1 MKVAAH
7 LGHTP
12 APPTDEEPV
21 LAESSPTSSQTAF
34 VQQLNFWARDASNE
48 SAALLGAF
56 ALGLFE
62 HLPDEGSSAPVCLES
77 LAQRIGGT
85 VRGTRSVIEPLVGLG
100 FVRFDEGRGFSL
112 PASSAFLRDPG
123 FTARMREAHGW
134 WLVSAKLPEAV
145 RTGAPVAWQGESRDL
160 LGWFRRAFL
169 EPRSPAVSP
178 AAADYEDRAAR
189 GFLRTQALVT
199 SGEVGL
205 LDALVPGPRPL
216 AELAKATGSH
226 PEALRV
232 LLGVLETMG
241 LVRREGE
248 AFGFTELTGRSLDA
262 SSLPYFQRA
271 FPATMDYW
279 EAFGHVDEAVTQQ
292 KFRLD
297 LRDPEVAKRIYQRN
311 ASRITGIFASH
322 VKLGRKAAE
331 LVASMRPLD
340 NARVLDVGTGSG
352 VWGAAFAL
360 TGPTVHVTYLDSEHV
375 LEQVKPNIAKL
386 KLDGR
391 ARYWAGDCLS
401 VDYGESQYDVIL
413 LPQVIPALPPE
424 ELPRLFEKLARA
436 LRPKGLLVVSGY
448 LLTDRRDGPLDAL
461 YFSLR
466 RYVSNEGD
474 VLSMPDFRRL
484 LEPVGLTSSRGFEMP
499 IQQVVIASR
508 GDVSWPDAAPSR

>member
-1 MKVAAH
+1 MAES
-7 LGHTP
+7 TP
-12 APPTDEEPV
+12 AP
-21 LAESSPTSSQTAF
+21 SQTAF

-56 ALGLFE
+56 ALGMFE
-62 HLPDEGSSAPVCLES
+62 HLPDEGASPVSLEE

-100 FVRFDEGRGFSL
+100 FVRLEEGRGYSL
-112 PASSAFLRDPG
+112 PVTSAFLRRPG
-123 FTARMREAHGW
+123 FVARMREARSW
-134 WLVSAKLPEAV
+134 WFVSAKLPEAV
-145 RTGAPVAWQGESRDL
+145 RTGASVDWLGESRDL
-160 LGWFRRAFL
+160 LGWYRQEFLAPRAP
-169 EPRSPAVSP
+169 EPDVL
-178 AAADYEDRAAR
+178 AADYDDRAAR
-189 GFLRTQALVT
+189 NFLRTQALVT

-205 LDALVPGPRPL
+205 LDALVSGPRPL
-216 AELAKATGSH
+216 VELAKLTGSQ
-226 PEALRV
+226 PEALRI
-232 LLGVLETMG
+232 LLGVLVSMG
-241 LVRREGE
+241 IVRHEGE
-248 AFGFTELTGRSLDA
+248 SFGFSELAGRSLDA
-262 SSLPYFQRA
+262 SSLPYFQRS

-279 EAFGHVDEAVTQQ
+279 EAFGHLDEAVTQCV
-292 KFRLD
+292 FRLD
-297 LRDPEVAKRIYQRN
+297 LRDPETARRIYQRN

-331 LVASMRPLD
+331 LVARMRPLKD
-340 NARVLDVGTGSG
+340 ARVLDVGTGSG
-352 VWGAAFAL
+352 VWGAAFGL
-360 TGPTVHVTYLDSEHV
+360 TESSAHVTYLDSEHV

-386 KLDGR
+386 KLEGR

-424 ELPRLFEKLARA
+424 ALPGFFAKLARA
-436 LRPKGLLVVSGY
+436 LRPQGLLVISGY

-508 GDVSWPDAAPSR
+508 GDVPWPDAAPVR

>member
-1 MKVAAH
+1 M
-7 LGHTP
+7 
-12 APPTDEEPV
+12 
-21 LAESSPTSSQTAF
+21 AESSPASSQTAF

-56 ALGLFE
+56 SLGLFAQ
-62 HLPDEGSSAPVCLES
+62 LPDEGSAPPVSLES

-100 FVRFDEGRGFSL
+100 FVRLEEGRGYSL
-112 PASSAFLRDPG
+112 PVESAFLRGSG
-123 FTARMREAHGW
+123 FTARMREALGW
-134 WLVSAKLPEAV
+134 WLVSAKLPESV
-145 RTGAPVAWQGESRDL
+145 RTGAPVDWHGESRDL
-160 LGWFRRAFL
+160 LGLYRREFL
-169 EPRSPAVSP
+169 APRAPAPS
-178 AAADYEDRAAR
+178 AAAEDYDDRAVR

-205 LDALVPGPRPL
+205 LEAMVSGPRPL
-216 AELAKATGSH
+216 VELAKVTGSQ

-232 LLGVLETMG
+232 VLGVLVSMG
-241 LVRREGE
+241 IVRQEGE
-248 AFGFTELTGRSLDA
+248 AFGFTELAGRSLDA

-279 EAFGHVDEAVTQQ
+279 EAFGHLDEAVTQAR
-292 KFRLD
+292 FRLD

-331 LVASMRPLD
+331 LVGTLRPLKD
-340 NARVLDVGTGSG
+340 ARVLDVGTGSG

-360 TGPTVHVTYLDSEHV
+360 TDPSVHVTYLDSEHV

-386 KLDGR
+386 KLEGR

-424 ELPRLFEKLARA
+424 SLPSFFGKLARA
-436 LRPKGLLVVSGY
+436 LRPRGLLVVSGY
-448 LLTDRRDGPLDAL
+448 LLTDRRDGSLDAL

-484 LEPVGLTSSRGFEMP
+484 LEPVGLSSSRGFEMP

-508 GDVSWPDAAPSR
+508 GDVPWPDTAPSR

>member
-1 MKVAAH
+1 M
-7 LGHTP
+7 
-12 APPTDEEPV
+12 
-21 LAESSPTSSQTAF
+21 AESPPASSQTAF
-34 VQQLNFWARDASNE
+34 IQQLNFWARDASNE

-56 ALGLFE
+56 ALGLFA
-62 HLPDEGSSAPVCLES
+62 HLPDEGSAVPVSLET
-77 LAQRIGGT
+77 LASRIGGT
-85 VRGTRSVIEPLVGLG
+85 VRGTRSVLEPLVGLG
-100 FVRFDEGRGFSL
+100 FVRLEEGRGYSL
-112 PASSAFLRDPG
+112 PVASAFLRRPD
-123 FTARMREAHGW
+123 FAARMREALGW

-145 RTGAPVAWQGESRDL
+145 RTGAPVDWHGESRDL
-160 LGWFRRAFL
+160 LGWYRKEFL
-169 EPRSPAVSP
+169 EPRAPVSSTT
-178 AAADYEDRAAR
+178 AEDYDDRAAR
-189 GFLRTQALVT
+189 NFLRTQALVT

-205 LDALVPGPRPL
+205 LEALVSGPRPL

-232 LLGVLETMG
+232 LLEVLVSMG
-241 LVRREGE
+241 LVQREAE
-248 AFGFTELTGRSLDA
+248 SFGYTELAGRSLDA

-279 EAFGHVDEAVTQQ
+279 EAFGHLDEAVTQR

-297 LRDPEVAKRIYQRN
+297 LRDPETAKRIYQRN

-331 LVASMRPLD
+331 LVASMRPLKE
-340 NARVLDVGTGSG
+340 ARVLDVGTGSG
-352 VWGAAFAL
+352 VWGAAFGLAD
-360 TGPTVHVTYLDSEHV
+360 PTVHVTYLDSEHV

-401 VDYGESQYDVIL
+401 VDYGEAQYDLIL

-424 ELPRLFEKLARA
+424 ELPRLFGQLARA
-436 LRPKGLLVVSGY
+436 LRPRGLLIISGY

-484 LEPVGLTSSRGFEMP
+484 LEPVGLTSSRGFDMP

-508 GDVSWPDAAPSR
+508 GDVPWPDGLPSR